1 MKRSKLITGLTL
13 MCLSALGGAYAMYC
27 IMETNRIEKS
37 KEHKKESFYDEDD
50 LEMLDEDILNEEE

>member
-1 MKRSKLITGLTL
+1 
-13 MCLSALGGAYAMYC
+13 MYC